1 MSRLNLSNMVV
12 LGIGKDGY
20 IIEQRIGCIVD
31 EAYVGGLDE
40 GSSDIT
46 MSECGRRCKTAGCG
60 G

>member
-1 MSRLNLSNMVV
+1 MVV
-12 LGIGKDGY
+12 IGIGKDGY

-46 MSECGRRCKTAGCG
+46 MSERGRRCKTAGCG